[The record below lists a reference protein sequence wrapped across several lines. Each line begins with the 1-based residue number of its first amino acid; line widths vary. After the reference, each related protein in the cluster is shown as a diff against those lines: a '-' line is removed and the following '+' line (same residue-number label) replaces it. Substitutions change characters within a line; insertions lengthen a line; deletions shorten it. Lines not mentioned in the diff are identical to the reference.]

1 FMQAFSFD
9 GNFGHRE
16 VLYMLIKKHGTPK
29 LSVGICGASGY
40 TGMELLRMLALHPHV
55 AVTAA
60 TSEKS
65 AGKKVGDVFPF
76 LSSYGNLRFEPM
88 DREKLLGKADL
99 FFLALP
105 HGASQEA
112 VHYFFSNGKKVI
124 DLSAD
129 YRLADQKTYA
139 TWYGLLHNYPAA
151 LKKAVYGL
159 PELYRKKI
167 QKASLIANP
176 GCYPTSTVLGIMP
189 AVRNG
194 LIDLSTLII
203 DSKSGTSGAG
213 RKADLGISFCE
224 VNEGFKAYGLVTH
237 RHTPEIE
244 QEISNLAGRKI
255 VVNFT
260 PHLLPVDRGILTT
273 IYAKLKRKTD
283 TKTVLSL
290 YSRSYAKEP
299 FVRVLPEGVLPNVK
313 NVRGTNSC
321 EIGMKVNSR
330 TGTLII
336 VSAIDNLVKGAS
348 GQAIQNMNL
357 MMGFPETAGLGQL
370 ALYP

>member
-1 FMQAFSFD
+1 
-9 GNFGHRE
+9 
-16 VLYMLIKKHGTPK
+16 MLMKKNEKTK

-40 TGMELLRMLALHPHV
+40 TGMELLRILALHPHIT
-55 AVTAA
+55 VTAV

-76 LSSYGNLRFEPM
+76 LSSYGGLTFEPM
-88 DREKLLGKADL
+88 NREKLLNKADL

-112 VHYFFSNGKKVI
+112 VHYFFSNGRKVV

-129 YRLADQKTYA
+129 YRLTDPKTYA
-139 TWYGLLHNYPAA
+139 AWYGLLHNYPAA

-176 GCYPTSTVLGIMP
+176 GCYPTSAVLGLIP
-189 AVRNG
+189 AVRNRM
-194 LIDLSTLII
+194 IDLSTVIV

-213 RKADLGISFCE
+213 RKADLGVSFCE
-224 VNEGFKAYGLVTH
+224 VNEGFKAYGLATH

-244 QEISNLAGRKI
+244 QEISNLAGKKV

-273 IYAKLKRKTD
+273 IYAKLNRKTG

-290 YSRSYAKEP
+290 FNRTYAKEP
-299 FVRVLPEGVLPNVK
+299 FVRVLQEGVLPNIK
-313 NVRGTNSC
+313 NVRGTNTC
-321 EIGMKVNSR
+321 EIGVKVNDR
-330 TGTLII
+330 TDTLII
-336 VSAIDNLVKGAS
+336 ISAIDNLVKGAS
-348 GQAIQNMNL
+348 GQAIQNMNI
-357 MMGFPETAGLGQL
+357 MMGYEETAGLGQL